1 MYLLRTCSIVLVSV
15 MLAGCVSLSSY
26 NDRGKHIQYL
36 ESEINSLE
44 QTLKQSEADRTAIIA
59 DLKATRENLAHLQE
73 EHEALVSRSVASATS
88 ANDFSAIDAEKQ
100 QFAKELAAL
109 IAKLAEADTRIKE
122 LSTLL
127 AAKEAAVRRIPTLE
141 AAVVER
147 EQQIKDLTA
156 SLQSLEQ
163 YISQIKVDAT
173 HLSRM
178 RSGNEEKERTVA
190 AVRSLLRKETN
201 DAITVKEYRDK
212 VIITMKD
219 QVLFRSGSA
228 RLTKKGTPSAGLRK
242 YSQRSRTTRF
252 SSKVIRT
259 QCRSKNQQLHTGPTG
274 ILPLH
279 GLRMSLN
286 FWKKHMSGPSC
297 WLWQDTAATCPQRPM
312 TVRRTGS

>member
-59 DLKATRENLAHLQE
+59 DLKATRENWHTFRRNMKLLYPA
-73 EHEALVSRSVASATS
+73 ALPPQPPPMISRQLTPKSSM
-88 ANDFSAIDAEKQ
+88 
-100 QFAKELAAL
+100 FAKELAAL

-242 YSQRSRTTRF
+242 YSQRSRTTDSR
-252 SSKVIRT
+252 
-259 QCRSKNQQLHTGPTG
+259 RSHSDTVPVKKSQLHTGPTG
-274 ILPLH
+274 YCRCTGCDVLKFLEKAH
-279 GLRMSLN
+279 VRSVL
-286 FWKKHMSGPSC
+286 
-297 WLWQDTAATCPQRPM
+297 LWQDTAATCPQRP
-312 TVRRTGS
+312 

>member
-242 YSQRSRTTRF
+242 YSQRSRTTDSRR
-252 SSKVIRT
+252 SHSDTVPVKKSAVTYRT
-259 QCRSKNQQLHTGPTG
+259 NW

-286 FWKKHMSGPSC
+286 FWKKHMSGRVVALAGYGCYLP
-297 WLWQDTAATCPQRPM
+297 AAPM